1 MVLHQTIR
9 GSMTTRSTRT
19 RSARFGRVGLLGI
32 GALVLGASLGCG
44 SGDGAGS
51 TPSNAQVATT
61 TTTPPTT
68 SAVAPAGPTEPVAD
82 DTATTTTSH
91 PTAASTEAIVIDP
104 SPTAMPGPFAEI
116 DVDVGDVSVEGL
128 LAWEDGFLAVGRI
141 DDGTALPARLPEE
154 VAARFPPEVVALFPD
169 GLPPTMEEA
178 IDILSEAGLLDVV
191 SDILTN
197 DAAARA
203 AVFADVRS
211 SPRVFA
217 WSPDGVAWEPREV
230 TLPVEFGDVFYESAG
245 GRLTAYGTPPTA
257 GFLPV
262 PPTGTTVATTS
273 DLVDWT
279 VEEVDAE
286 FDAELPPGAL
296 ARVRPLRLVANAAGW
311 VLEQDVSLDV
321 SIEVLAAELLG
332 EPSPAD
338 VIVLARNNEGV
349 QVEVAAAGAARSE
362 SAFVTWEELG
372 FDESLIPFLTPF
384 GFGAPAVP
392 QMWSAT
398 WDGVPVRVDG
408 DRNEGLME
416 ASGPLAATDDGFL
429 KLSDPVWISA
439 DGVEWSI
446 DDSQPPPLAALPGS
460 GVAMPVRGG
469 AATVATNR
477 SGDTI
482 VLWTDSA
489 GQGWEE
495 ISLEGL
501 QERVD
506 VVSSHTASGPWIGFS
521 PVQSFL
527 PDQVVMVTGD
537 GMRWVIDDI
546 DDPDVDLAD
555 AGEWL
560 HAHAAVNGRW
570 AVVDTGTRGWVRYD
584 LEPA

>member
-1 MVLHQTIR
+1 
-9 GSMTTRSTRT
+9 
-19 RSARFGRVGLLGI
+19 
-32 GALVLGASLGCG
+32 
-44 SGDGAGS
+44 
-51 TPSNAQVATT
+51 
-61 TTTPPTT
+61 
-68 SAVAPAGPTEPVAD
+68 
-82 DTATTTTSH
+82 
-91 PTAASTEAIVIDP
+91 
-104 SPTAMPGPFAEI
+104 
-116 DVDVGDVSVEGL
+116 
-128 LAWEDGFLAVGRI
+128 
-141 DDGTALPARLPEE
+141 
-154 VAARFPPEVVALFPD
+154 
-169 GLPPTMEEA
+169 
-178 IDILSEAGLLDVV
+178 
-191 SDILTN
+191 
-197 DAAARA
+197 
-203 AVFADVRS
+203 
-211 SPRVFA
+211 
-217 WSPDGVAWEPREV
+217 
-230 TLPVEFGDVFYESAG
+230 
-245 GRLTAYGTPPTA
+245 
-257 GFLPV
+257 
-262 PPTGTTVATTS
+262 
-273 DLVDWT
+273 
-279 VEEVDAE
+279 
-286 FDAELPPGAL
+286 
-296 ARVRPLRLVANAAGW
+296 
-311 VLEQDVSLDV
+311 
-321 SIEVLAAELLG
+321 
-332 EPSPAD
+332 
-338 VIVLARNNEGV
+338 
-349 QVEVAAAGAARSE
+349 
-362 SAFVTWEELG
+362 
-372 FDESLIPFLTPF
+372 
-384 GFGAPAVP
+384 
-392 QMWSAT
+392 MWSAT

-439 DGVEWSI
+439 DGVSWSI